1 MSWFKLDDTFGAH
14 PKVIHAGNAATGLW
28 VRCATYSAQYLLD
41 GHIPYDVARRYGK
54 PSEIQTL
61 LGSNWDKDQN
71 RQNALAIAQAATAK
85 DLIQQVRSCLRSSG
99 TTQSGGIVEE
109 ICQRPAGNQAREGVG
124 GISSTRQLLL

>member
-1 MSWFKLDDTFGAH
+1 MPWFKLDDSFGAH

-61 LGSNWDKDQN
+61 LDVGLWQPNGTGYVMPDYLEFNPSKEQVGQERAAN
-71 RQNALAIAQAATAK
+71 RE
-85 DLIQQVRSCLRSSG
+85 R
-99 TTQSGGIVEE
+99 
-109 ICQRPAGNQAREGVG
+109 QARRRRNQQNGTYE
-124 GISSTRQLLL
+124 